1 MKGNAIIMEPSVL
14 INQAQDLAN
23 VMREKTGPFTQIVE
37 HALTPEEIQLI
48 RRVFI
53 FGDGDSYH
61 AARAMEMAFE
71 NIADIP
77 CEPMSSQRFLDYQ
90 AEWLRVK
97 EPNGT
102 LVIGISASGKT
113 QRVIQGLSKANKYGG
128 LTIALTGTSGSQ
140 VSKIAQ
146 RTICV
151 DLPDM
156 GPSPG
161 IRTYNASL
169 MGLGLLAL
177 YISDVTES
185 QDRSELMKNR
195 DQFTHLADAMDETI
209 LAAEIPAKKAATEL
223 KDAQAMMFLGS
234 GPSYGTALFC
244 AAKIVEAAGV
254 FAVGQDLEEWAHVE
268 RFAYPTNMPVFI
280 IAPPGRSY
288 QRAAKLAHAAHH
300 YGRRVVAVI
309 NDGDTE
315 ISPHVDYVFPIP
327 GYIREEFSPLVFHIA
342 TNFFASYLT
351 EYLERKPF
359 QSDKPEIREKYQTVS
374 AFQLSIET

>member
-1 MKGNAIIMEPSVL
+1 MEPSVL

-23 VMREKTGPFTQIVE
+23 VMSEKTPLFTQIVK
-37 HALTPEEIQLI
+37 ATLSPEEIHLI

-97 EPNGT
+97 EPNDT
-102 LVIGISASGKT
+102 LVIGVSASGKT
-113 QRVIQGLSKANKYGG
+113 QRVVQGLSRANKYGG
-128 LTIALTGTSGSQ
+128 LTIALTGTPDSQ
-140 VSKIAQ
+140 VTTVAQ

-177 YISDVTES
+177 YISEVTES
-185 QDRSELMKNR
+185 QHKSVLIKNR
-195 DQFTHLADAMDETI
+195 EQFAHLADAMERTI
-209 LAAEIPAKKAATEL
+209 HAAEIPTQKAANAL
-223 KDAQAMMFLGS
+223 KDAQMMMFLGS

-244 AAKIVEAAGV
+244 AAKVVEAAGV
-254 FAVGQDLEEWAHVE
+254 FAIGQDLEEWAHVE
-268 RFAYPTNMPVFI
+268 RFAYPTDMPVFI
-280 IAPPGRSY
+280 IAPPGRCY
-288 QRAAKLAHAAHH
+288 QRAAKLAYAAHH
-300 YGRRVVAVI
+300 YGRRVVSI
-309 NDGDTE
+309 IGDDDRE
-315 ISPHVDYVFPIP
+315 IAPHSDYVLPIF
-327 GYIREEFSPLVFHIA
+327 GNMREEFSPLVYHIT

-359 QSDKPEIREKYQTVS
+359 QGDNPEIRKKYEIVN
-374 AFQLSIET
+374 AFQLPVNQ

>member
-1 MKGNAIIMEPSVL
+1 MEASVL
-14 INQAQDLAN
+14 INQARDLAN
-23 VMREKTGPFTQIVE
+23 VLRGKIDPFTQIVE
-37 HALTPEEIQLI
+37 NTLTSEEINSI
-48 RRVFI
+48 HRVFI

-71 NIADIP
+71 NIANIP

-90 AEWLRVK
+90 VEWLRIK
-97 EPNGT
+97 EPNNT
-102 LVIGISASGKT
+102 LVIGVSASGKT
-113 QRVIQGLSKANKYGG
+113 QRVVQGLTKANKYGG
-128 LTIALTGTSGSQ
+128 LTIALTGTPDSQ
-140 VSKIAQ
+140 VTKAAK

-177 YISDVTES
+177 YMSEVTES
-185 QDRSELMKNR
+185 QVRSDLIKNR
-195 DQFTHLADAMDETI
+195 EQFTHLADAMEETI

-223 KDAQAMMFLGS
+223 KDAQVMMFLGS

-254 FAVGQDLEEWAHVE
+254 FAIGQDLEEWAHVE
-268 RFAYPTNMPVFI
+268 RFAYPTDMPVFI

-288 QRAAKLAHAAHH
+288 LRATKLAYAAHH
-300 YGRRVVAVI
+300 YGRRVVGI
-309 NDGDTE
+309 IGDDDQE
-315 ISPHVDYVFPIP
+315 ISPHADYVLPVN
-327 GYIREEFSPLVFHIA
+327 GNMREEFTPLVYHIA
-342 TNFFASYLT
+342 ANFFASYLT
-351 EYLERKPF
+351 ELLGRQPF
-359 QSDKPEIREKYQTVS
+359 QGDQPEIRSRYETVN
-374 AFQLSIET
+374 AFQLSSDP